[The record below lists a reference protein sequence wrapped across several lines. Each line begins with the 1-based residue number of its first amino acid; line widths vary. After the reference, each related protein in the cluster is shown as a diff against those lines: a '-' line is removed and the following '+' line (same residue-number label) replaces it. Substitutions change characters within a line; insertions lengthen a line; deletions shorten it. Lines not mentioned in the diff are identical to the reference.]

1 MLGLLFNTLITQKL
15 TFLRSLLLGI
25 VLLMGQ
31 HLLGQSILFNSSGGT
46 PDASSLMELRSTEKG
61 FLVPRMQAS
70 ERLAIS
76 SPAQGLLVFQTDG
89 TIGFYFHN
97 GSDWDTLG
105 GSTTTTFISNVTN
118 VANSGIAVIR
128 DIKSSGTDGG
138 DFIKGDW
145 RRRDLNDLDGDS
157 SFVSLDTNAF
167 TLDSGTYVI
176 TATSPAVRV
185 DQHQIRLYN
194 TTDDS
199 ESAVG
204 TSETSFQAASTS
216 SLKTVVN
223 ITSKSTFVIQHQC
236 QTDRVTV
243 GMGEG
248 VSWGSCV
255 FTQVQ
260 IEKL

>member
-1 MLGLLFNTLITQKL
+1 MTNYLRILFLGFVLLF
-15 TFLRSLLLGI
+15 
-25 VLLMGQ
+25 GQ
-31 HLLGQSILFNSSGGT
+31 QLLGQSILFNSSGGT

-61 FLVPRMQAS
+61 FLTPRMSSSQ
-70 ERLAIS
+70 RLAIS

-97 GSDWDTLG
+97 GTGWDTLG
-105 GSTTTTFISNVTN
+105 GATTTTFVSNVTN
-118 VANSGIAVIR
+118 ISNSGIAVIR
-128 DIKSSGTDGG
+128 DLKGSGTDGG
-138 DFIKGDW
+138 DFTSGSW
-145 RRRDLNDLDGDS
+145 QRRDINDLGGDS

-194 TTDDS
+194 TTDAS
-199 ESAVG
+199 EEAVG
-204 TSETSFQAASTS
+204 TSEKAFQATS
-216 SLKTVVN
+216 SSLLRKVVTLSTKKTF
-223 ITSKSTFVIQHQC
+223 IIQHRC
-236 QTDRVTV
+236 ETDRATI

-248 VSWGSCV
+248 VSWGSNV
-255 FTQVQ
+255 YTQVQ